1 MAAVLRKAY
10 ILLADGFE
18 ETEAIVPYDIL
29 KRGGVDVQLVS
40 IYDRSFVFGCHGV
53 MVDTK
58 QKITDGLW
66 SHDLIVLP
74 GGMPGALN
82 LADCEKVAEELK
94 NANEAGKYIAAICAA
109 PMVLGKLGLLK
120 GKRATCYPGFEKE
133 LDGAVTTGEDVVVDG
148 KIITAIGPGADFK
161 FGLKLLELLTD
172 SAKADLIK
180 KQMILR

>member
-10 ILLADGFE
+10 ILLANGFE
-18 ETEAIVPYDIL
+18 ETEALVPYDIL

-40 IYDRSFVFGCHGV
+40 ISNTCLVFGSHRA
-53 MVDTK
+53 M
-58 QKITDGLW
+58 ITANQTISEGLW
-66 SHDLIVLP
+66 THDLIILP

-82 LADCEKVAEELK
+82 LADSEKVAEELK
-94 NANEAGKYIAAICAA
+94 RANEEGKYIAAICAA

-172 SAKADLIK
+172 SDTANLVKE
-180 KQMILR
+180 QMILR